1 MLDITFTRTHL
12 YASAVT
18 AAFAIAFLALC
29 AIAGNHMAASKHYL
43 PDSCYKSGVE
53 NQCLAEWEAG
63 R

>member
-12 YASAVT
+12 RASAVT
-18 AAFAIAFLALC
+18 AAIAFLALC